1 MPKNAGEKLPTEA
14 ECMFV
19 TFFLSKRAIAYVIE
33 NGLVSGIKEM

>member
-19 TFFLSKRAIAYVIE
+19 PFSSGISDKTYVAE
-33 NGLVSGIKEM
+33 NEPVSGTKRM